1 MPRRVDSVVAVA
13 LALATVVPGC
23 VRSIPPERV
32 EAGRH
37 RVLLRPPPGWEH
49 LDHGRE
55 QVFRS
60 GEMSIVLEDLG
71 PASRDGLARELREAR
86 DVWLQG
92 RRKDAYARVQALHGP
107 ALLLARSET
116 RAAFWGPWTDLS
128 ALHDAADSASI
139 GRAFDALIEGT
150 RSLPDVS
157 PEAMAGYAVSVSSS
171 GSPRGETAR
180 QGARVIHHANWFEV
194 ETWDRV
200 THLMRS
206 RLAVVDDG
214 GFILSLR
221 IDRGS
226 IERTGP
232 VFESLLSSI
241 RIEPPADQRPA
252 PE

>member
-1 MPRRVDSVVAVA
+1 MPLRGDPVVALA
-13 LALATVVPGC
+13 LALATVVAGC
-23 VRSIPPERV
+23 IQSIPPDRV

-55 QVFRS
+55 HVFRS

-71 PASRDGLARELREAR
+71 PASREGLARELREAR

-107 ALLLARSET
+107 PLLFASPET
-116 RAAFWGPWTDLS
+116 RAAFWGPWTDVS
-128 ALHDAADSASI
+128 SLHEAADSASI
-139 GRAFDALIEGT
+139 GRALDALIDGT

-157 PEAMAGYAVSVSSS
+157 PEAMAGYAVGMASTS
-171 GSPRGETAR
+171 SPRGETAR
-180 QGARVIHHANWFEV
+180 QGPRVIHHASWYEV

-214 GFILSLR
+214 GFILCLR
-221 IDRGS
+221 IDRGQ

-241 RIEPPADQRPA
+241 RIEPAQRPA
-252 PE
+252 PA